1 MFRSTKAGYKQ
12 HLKTNE
18 MIGVIEKA
26 IEVVEKAAET
36 SSEIKEAAKSKDI
49 SAVSKFENASMQFKE
64 GLSDEAL
71 KARVEAAAHSANKF
85 FGIPDIDLV
94 EGDAIGVYRNCD
106 IFLDKDVFEYSL
118 DQFKDMK
125 CLSFED
131 MTKVW
136 AHECGHRIL
145 RMDFPSGWTQEL
157 GADFF
162 SGVRSEML
170 GLPTS
175 NFEKLLASTTGSVT
189 HPVGSLRIQAIQF
202 GRDVVRGLQEKG
214 ITPTIENC
222 KEAFANSPF
231 AKITYENYTDSQYAA
246 LTDGKEKFSFKEKM
260 ENNPNETKAKSL
272 EGFEDADSPRR
283 IKTINDDLAGQLHPE
298 TKVAYVEKTVTT
310 DTGER
315 VVGTFPEFD
324 SKFDVQLPENL
335 EKASDREQFAECNRQ
350 LKEKCENDPRFKS
363 QFNSIQ
369 LEDINSGRTPCGYT
383 WHHNEEK
390 GKMQLVDFITH
401 WNTRH
406 TGGKAIWGGGIEN
419 R

>member
-18 MIGVIEKA
+18 MTKF
-26 IEVVEKAAET
+26 VEKAREGEKVAGT
-36 SSEIKEAAKSKDI
+36 ASEIKEATKAQDV
-49 SAVSKFENASMQFKE
+49 SAVAKFENSSMQFKE

-94 EGDAIGVYRNCD
+94 EGDAIGVYRGCD

-175 NFEKLLASTTGSVT
+175 NFEKLLASTTGSAT
-189 HPVGSLRIQAIQF
+189 HPVGSLRVQAVQF
-202 GRDVVRGLQEKG
+202 GRDVVRGFQEKG

-222 KEAFANSPF
+222 KEAFAKSPF
-231 AKITYENYTDSQYAA
+231 SEITYENYSSPQFAKFVDDKGRFKIKLKLDDNGKTYSQNGDLVPNNEYRLNGYTYRTDEMGRITQV
-246 LTDGKEKFSFKEKM
+246 DGKIQLPQEKVDRDNLPEIKDRRETDHKGHLIAHELGGADTEGNLVSMDGKLNQGEYRKM
-260 ENNPNETKAKSL
+260 ENEIKRNVEEGKDVRVNIEAEYRDDSHRPSSFNMSIDIDGEHTEKVFINE
-272 EGFEDADSPRR
+272 
-283 IKTINDDLAGQLHPE
+283 
-298 TKVAYVEKTVTT
+298 
-310 DTGER
+310 
-315 VVGTFPEFD
+315 
-324 SKFDVQLPENL
+324 SKQ
-335 EKASDREQFAECNRQ
+335 
-350 LKEKCENDPRFKS
+350 
-363 QFNSIQ
+363 
-369 LEDINSGRTPCGYT
+369 
-383 WHHNEEK
+383 
-390 GKMQLVDFITH
+390 
-401 WNTRH
+401 
-406 TGGKAIWGGGIEN
+406 
-419 R
+419 

>member
-1 MFRSTKAGYKQ
+1 MKEFVG
-12 HLKTNE
+12 
-18 MIGVIEKA
+18 KA
-26 IEVVEKAAET
+26 IEVAEKAVET
-36 SSEIKEAAKSKDI
+36 ASEIKEATKAQDV

-71 KARVEAAAHSANKF
+71 RARVEAAAHSANTF

-94 EGDAIGVYRNCD
+94 EGDAIGVYRGCD

-145 RMDFPSGWTQEL
+145 RMDFPSGWAQEL

-175 NFEKLLASTTGSVT
+175 NFEKLLASTTGSAT
-189 HPVGSLRIQAIQF
+189 HPVGSLRVQAVQF
-202 GRDVVRGLQEKG
+202 GRDVVRGFQEKG

-231 AKITYENYTDSQYAA
+231 SKITYENQGSPKFKEIVKDISSEKAELSRNRNINNTNSDFNRVEDGELPKESSAEKETGVNESQMNEVKKTGGSYGE
-246 LTDGKEKFSFKEKM
+246 LKKEGWGWNSEPPKEIHHMPSNESSYLEVNDGPAIVMDYQDHRQTASCGRSREAQEYRAKQKELIDQGKFREAMQMDIDDIHEKFGTKYDKEINQMLEYYK
-260 ENNPNETKAKSL
+260 ELETKK
-272 EGFEDADSPRR
+272 
-283 IKTINDDLAGQLHPE
+283 
-298 TKVAYVEKTVTT
+298 KV
-310 DTGER
+310 
-315 VVGTFPEFD
+315 
-324 SKFDVQLPENL
+324 
-335 EKASDREQFAECNRQ
+335 
-350 LKEKCENDPRFKS
+350 
-363 QFNSIQ
+363 
-369 LEDINSGRTPCGYT
+369 
-383 WHHNEEK
+383 
-390 GKMQLVDFITH
+390 
-401 WNTRH
+401 
-406 TGGKAIWGGGIEN
+406 
-419 R
+419 

>member
-18 MIGVIEKA
+18 MTKFVEKA
-26 IEVVEKAAET
+26 IEGEKVAGTA
-36 SSEIKEAAKSKDI
+36 SEIKEATKAQDV
-49 SAVSKFENASMQFKE
+49 SAVAKFENSSMQFKE

-94 EGDAIGVYRNCD
+94 EGDAIGVYRGCD

-175 NFEKLLASTTGSVT
+175 NFEKLLASTTGSAT
-189 HPVGSLRIQAIQF
+189 HPVGSLRVQAVQF
-202 GRDVVRGLQEKG
+202 GRDVVRGFQEKG

-222 KEAFANSPF
+222 KEAFAKSPF
-231 AKITYENYTDSQYAA
+231 SEITYENYSSPQFAKFVDDKGRFKIKLKLDDNGKTYSQNGDLVPNNEYRLNGYTYRTDEMGRITQV
-246 LTDGKEKFSFKEKM
+246 DGKIQLPQEKVDRDNLPEIKDRRETDHKGHLIAHELGGADTEGNLVSMDGKLNQGEYRKM
-260 ENNPNETKAKSL
+260 ENEIKRNVEEGKDVRVNIEAEYRDDSHRPSSFNMSIDIDGEHTEKVFINE
-272 EGFEDADSPRR
+272 
-283 IKTINDDLAGQLHPE
+283 
-298 TKVAYVEKTVTT
+298 
-310 DTGER
+310 
-315 VVGTFPEFD
+315 
-324 SKFDVQLPENL
+324 SKQ
-335 EKASDREQFAECNRQ
+335 
-350 LKEKCENDPRFKS
+350 
-363 QFNSIQ
+363 
-369 LEDINSGRTPCGYT
+369 
-383 WHHNEEK
+383 
-390 GKMQLVDFITH
+390 
-401 WNTRH
+401 
-406 TGGKAIWGGGIEN
+406 
-419 R
+419 

>member
-18 MIGVIEKA
+18 MTKFVEKA
-26 IEVVEKAAET
+26 IEGEKVAGTA
-36 SSEIKEAAKSKDI
+36 SEIKEATKAQDV
-49 SAVSKFENASMQFKE
+49 SAVAKFENSSMQFKE

-94 EGDAIGVYRNCD
+94 EGDAIGVYRGCD
-106 IFLDKDVFEYSL
+106 IFLDKDVFEYIL

-125 CLSFED
+125 CLSCED

-175 NFEKLLASTTGSVT
+175 NFEKLLASTTGSAT
-189 HPVGSLRIQAIQF
+189 HPVGSLRVQAVQF
-202 GRDVVRGLQEKG
+202 GRDVVRGFQEKG

-222 KEAFANSPF
+222 KEAFAKSPF
-231 AKITYENYTDSQYAA
+231 SEITYENYSSPQFAKFVDDKGRFKIKLKLDDNGKTYSQNGDLVPNNEYRLNGYTYRTDEMGRITQV
-246 LTDGKEKFSFKEKM
+246 DGKIQLPQEKVDRDNLPEIKDRRETDHKGHLIAHELGGADTEGNLVSMDGKLNQGEYRKM
-260 ENNPNETKAKSL
+260 ENEIKRNVEEGKDVRVNIEAEYRDDSHRPSSFNMSIDIDGEHTEKVFINE
-272 EGFEDADSPRR
+272 
-283 IKTINDDLAGQLHPE
+283 
-298 TKVAYVEKTVTT
+298 
-310 DTGER
+310 
-315 VVGTFPEFD
+315 
-324 SKFDVQLPENL
+324 SKQ
-335 EKASDREQFAECNRQ
+335 
-350 LKEKCENDPRFKS
+350 
-363 QFNSIQ
+363 
-369 LEDINSGRTPCGYT
+369 
-383 WHHNEEK
+383 
-390 GKMQLVDFITH
+390 
-401 WNTRH
+401 
-406 TGGKAIWGGGIEN
+406 
-419 R
+419 

>member
-18 MIGVIEKA
+18 MTKFVEKA
-26 IEVVEKAAET
+26 IEGEKVAGTA
-36 SSEIKEAAKSKDI
+36 SEIKEATKAQDV
-49 SAVSKFENASMQFKE
+49 SAVAKFENSSMQFKE

-94 EGDAIGVYRNCD
+94 EGDAIGVYRGCD

-175 NFEKLLASTTGSVT
+175 NFEKLLASTTGSAT
-189 HPVGSLRIQAIQF
+189 HPVGSLRVQAVQF
-202 GRDVVRGLQEKG
+202 GRDVVRGFQEKG

-231 AKITYENYTDSQYAA
+231 AKITYENYEAPQYAA
-246 LTDGKEKFSFKEKM
+246 FADDKGNFKLRLKIDDDGKTYSQNGELVP
-260 ENNPNETKAKSL
+260 NN
-272 EGFEDADSPRR
+272 
-283 IKTINDDLAGQLHPE
+283 
-298 TKVAYVEKTVTT
+298 
-310 DTGER
+310 
-315 VVGTFPEFD
+315 
-324 SKFDVQLPENL
+324 
-335 EKASDREQFAECNRQ
+335 
-350 LKEKCENDPRFKS
+350 
-363 QFNSIQ
+363 
-369 LEDINSGRTPCGYT
+369 
-383 WHHNEEK
+383 
-390 GKMQLVDFITH
+390 
-401 WNTRH
+401 
-406 TGGKAIWGGGIEN
+406 
-419 R
+419 

>member
-1 MFRSTKAGYKQ
+1 
-12 HLKTNE
+12 

-26 IEVVEKAAET
+26 IEVAEKAAET
-36 SSEIKEAAKSKDI
+36 SSEIKGAAKSKDI

-175 NFEKLLASTTGSVT
+175 DFEKVLGSTKGSET
-189 HPVGSLRIQAIQF
+189 HPVGNLRVNAIQY
-202 GRDVVRGLQEKG
+202 GREVVRFYQSKG
-214 ITPTIENC
+214 IEPTIEDL
-222 KEAFANSPF
+222 KKDFANSEYS
-231 AKITYENYTDSQYAA
+231 KITYENYTESKFAA
-246 LTDGKEKFSFKEKM
+246 WV
-260 ENNPNETKAKSL
+260 NNTN
-272 EGFEDADSPRR
+272 SPCL
-283 IKTINDDLAGQLHPE
+283 IKTIRDDVVGQKSPE
-298 TKVAYVEKTVTT
+298 TGVKYVIKEVSN
-310 DTGER
+310 DVGER
-315 VVGTFPEFD
+315 VIGTFPEFD
-324 SKFDVQLPENL
+324 SKFDAQLPENL
-335 EKASDREQFAECNRQ
+335 EKAKDREQFAECNRQ
-350 LKEKCENDPRFKS
+350 LKEKCDNDPEFRS
-363 QFNSIQ
+363 QFNDFQ
-369 LEDINSGRTPCGYT
+369 LDRINSGLTPYGYT
-383 WHHNEEK
+383 WHHCEEK
-390 GKMQLVDFITH
+390 GKMQLVTEITH
-401 WNTRH
+401 WDTRH
-406 TGGKAIWGGGIEN
+406 TGGKAIWGGGTDN